1 MTEKQRQ
8 ENLLVAK
15 KKSRVFKDYL
25 DFSKG
30 GIVLENRLYTCNART
45 YRRNNIIL
53 LESYNTV
60 VACIDLDTQT
70 CYDFLRLVYGY
81 TATSAQHIR
90 KFMNK
95 YGIVRKKTWHD

>member
-8 ENLLVAK
+8 ENKIVEAKLDEARELLDNISIYWQK
-15 KKSRVFKDYL
+15 N
-25 DFSKG
+25 
-30 GIVLENRLYTCNART
+30 ERLYQCSAVTFKI
-45 YRRNNIIL
+45 NNLIFL
-53 LESYNTV
+53 KSYNTII
-60 VACIDLDTQT
+60 ACIDKDSDT
-70 CYDFLRLVYGY
+70 CYDWLRLVYGY